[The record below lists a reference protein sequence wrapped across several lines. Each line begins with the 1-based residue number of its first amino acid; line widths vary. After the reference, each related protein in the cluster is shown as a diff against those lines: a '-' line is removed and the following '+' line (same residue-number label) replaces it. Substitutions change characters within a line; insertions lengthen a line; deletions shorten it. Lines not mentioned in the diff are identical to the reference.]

1 MSKGDSWRALKH
13 RNYRLLYP
21 ASLLS
26 NIGTWAQRIAQDWL
40 VLELTDNNA
49 VILGA
54 VTALQF
60 LPSLLLSLWGGL
72 LADRFDKRKLLF
84 LTNLGGGLGSAV
96 LGVLVL
102 AHVVQIWHV

>member
-1 MSKGDSWRALKH
+1 MMAKNAKPKADARERGDSWRALRH
-13 RNYRLLYP
+13 YNYRILYP
-21 ASLLS
+21 ANALS

-49 VILGA
+49 VILGI

-72 LADRFDKRKLLF
+72 LADHPR
-84 LTNLGGGLGSAV
+84 G
-96 LGVLVL
+96 
-102 AHVVQIWHV
+102 

>member
-1 MSKGDSWRALKH
+1 MAKKAKPKADARERGDSWRALKH
-13 RNYRLLYP
+13 YNYRILFP
-21 ASLLS
+21 ANALS

-49 VILGA
+49 IILGI

-72 LADRFDKRKLLF
+72 LADRFDKR
-84 LTNLGGGLGSAV
+84 
-96 LGVLVL
+96 
-102 AHVVQIWHV
+102 I